1 MCPDISPNC
10 VNCKSAEAPLTD
22 MFWSCSCLNKY
33 WREIL
38 HTPSQVLDI
47 RVEPNPLMALFGF
60 MEGEEEL
67 TTEQQHASS
76 FASLL
81 AGRVA
86 LFRWREASPH
96 THTQWL
102 ENISCPA

>member
-1 MCPDISPNC
+1 M
-10 VNCKSAEAPLTD
+10 
-22 MFWSCSCLNKY
+22 
-33 WREIL
+33 
-38 HTPSQVLDI
+38 LDI

-81 AGRVA
+81 AGRVT
-86 LFRWREASPH
+86 LLRWREASPH
-96 THTQWL
+96 THTMAGKIYHVLL
-102 ENISCPA
+102 ETGEN